1 MTKDQAINFLFQS
14 WEEHD
19 SEAKGITEAIS
30 IDEGRYVV
38 RNNSGQAVTITSR
51 SDFARG
57 SRNYVG
63 GTIYDRSNWRN
74 TSPTLTLIDGE
85 IYAR

>member
-1 MTKDQAINFLFQS
+1 MTKQQAIDFLFQS

-19 SEAKGITEAIS
+19 SEARGITEAIS
-30 IDEGRYVV
+30 IDEGRYIV
-38 RNNSGQAVTITSR
+38 RNNSGQAVTITNR

-57 SRNYVG
+57 ARNYHS
-63 GTIYDRSNWRN
+63 GTIYDRCDWRN
-74 TSPTLTLIDGE
+74 TSPKLQLTEGE